1 MFPVKVERVSTRC
14 ESVDKL
20 LNGGIEKGIITNFY
34 GGSGTG
40 KTNVCIQIA
49 ATVAENGGKV
59 IYIDTEGGFSPERF
73 EQVASEKALENLLL
87 RDPVDFEEQEE
98 AIDSLADVVESE
110 NVELVIVDS
119 AVSLYRLQVNG
130 ENASEINQRL
140 SRQLSELSKI
150 ARTHEIPVVITNQ
163 VYTSFDDDELE
174 LVGRDVPKYWSKAL
188 LQLSEK
194 SDGTRKIKVAKHR
207 SIPEGR
213 STQFDITND
222 GLETPENKGLF

>member
-1 MFPVKVERVSTRC
+1 MKVERVSTQC

-34 GGSGTG
+34 GESGTG

-73 EQVASEKALENLLL
+73 EQVAGEEALENILL
-87 RDPVDFEEQEE
+87 RDPVDFTEQEE
-98 AIDSLADVVESE
+98 AIESIAEVVESE
-110 NVELVIVDS
+110 DVELVVVDS

-150 ARTHEIPVVITNQ
+150 ARNNNIPVVITNQ
-163 VYTSFDDDELE
+163 VYTSFDEEELE

-188 LQLSEK
+188 LKLTQK
-194 SDGTRKIKVAKHR
+194 TNGTRKIKIAKHR
-207 SIPEGR
+207 SIAEGR
-213 STQFDITND
+213 STQFEITND
-222 GLETPENKGLF
+222 GLSTPDNKGLF

>member
-1 MFPVKVERVSTRC
+1 VKVERVSSQC
-14 ESVDKL
+14 ESIDRL

-34 GGSGTG
+34 GESGTG
-40 KTNVCIQIA
+40 KTNVCIQA
-49 ATVAENGGKV
+49 ATTVAENGGKV

-73 EQVASEKALENLLL
+73 EQMASEEALENMLL
-87 RDPVDFEEQEE
+87 RDPVDFEQQEE
-98 AIDSLADVVESE
+98 AIEALADVVESE
-110 NVELVIVDS
+110 DVELVIVDS

-150 ARTHEIPVVITNQ
+150 ARTHNIPVIITNQ

-188 LQLSEK
+188 LELSQK
-194 SDGTRKIKVAKHR
+194 TNGTRKVKVAKHR
-207 SIPEGR
+207 SIAEGR
-213 STQFDITND
+213 STQFEITND